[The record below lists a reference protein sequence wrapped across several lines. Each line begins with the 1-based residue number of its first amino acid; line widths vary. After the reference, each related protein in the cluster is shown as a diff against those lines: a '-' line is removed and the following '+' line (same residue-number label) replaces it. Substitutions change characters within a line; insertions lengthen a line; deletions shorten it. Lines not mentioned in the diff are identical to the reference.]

1 LKYWFT
7 ISITL
12 LILIA
17 VLLPGSA
24 VPDVGNFG
32 LDKIVHFLLF
42 FAWAVALRFDFASL
56 NKILVFVIG
65 IVFSCLTE
73 VLQLFTEDRSFD
85 FFDMLADAVGLATGL
100 ILSHLVIRILSS
112 AVKKLPV
119 A

>member
-1 LKYWFT
+1 MKYWCT
-7 ISITL
+7 IAVTL

-42 FAWAVALRFDFASL
+42 FAWAIAIRFDFPSL

-65 IVFSCLTE
+65 IVFSCFTE

-85 FFDMLADAVGLATGL
+85 FFDMLADAIGLATGL
-100 ILSHLVIRILSS
+100 ILSHLIIRILTSVLKNFPR
-112 AVKKLPV
+112 A
-119 A
+119 

>member
-1 LKYWFT
+1 M
-7 ISITL
+7 

-100 ILSHLVIRILSS
+100 ILSHLVIRMLSS
-112 AVKKLPV
+112 ALKKLTG

>member
-1 LKYWFT
+1 MKYWYT
-7 ISITL
+7 IGITL

-24 VPDVGNFG
+24 VPDVGSFG
-32 LDKIVHFLLF
+32 LDKIIHFLLF
-42 FAWAVALRFDFASL
+42 FVWAVALRFDFPSL
-56 NKILVFVIG
+56 KKILGFIIG

-73 VLQLFTEDRSFD
+73 VFQLFTEDRSFD

-100 ILSHLVIRILSS
+100 ILSHLVIRMLTSV
-112 AVKKLPV
+112 VKKIPG